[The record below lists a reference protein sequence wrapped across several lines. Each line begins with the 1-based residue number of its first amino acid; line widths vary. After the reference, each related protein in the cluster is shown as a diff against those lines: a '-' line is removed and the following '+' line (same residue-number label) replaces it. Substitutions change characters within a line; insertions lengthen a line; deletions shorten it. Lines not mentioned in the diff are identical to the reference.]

1 MNLSLYYSPG
11 ACSLV
16 PHIALEE
23 AGADFKAL
31 RIPIAEGGHL
41 KPEYLV
47 VNPRARLPALGTD
60 RGIITENIAVLNFL
74 ADLFGAPGSVPRGD
88 PYAAARCNELLGWF
102 ASSVHVAFAEVWRGG
117 RFTDDERLWPALEA
131 GGRKVLGQQFDEIE
145 ALCVDKW
152 LVQTGYSAADGY
164 ALTFL
169 RWAKRIGFDIA
180 FYPQWSALA
189 GRVLERPAVR
199 RALEREGLTDG
210 EFQPA
215 QGVEPVR
222 IAVRS

>member
-1 MNLSLYYSPG
+1 MLKLYYSPG

-23 AGADFKAL
+23 AGADFTAL

-41 KPEYLV
+41 SPEYLAI
-47 VNPRARLPALGTD
+47 NPHARLPALGTD
-60 RGIITENIAVLNFL
+60 RGVITENVAVLNFL
-74 ADLFGAPGSVPRGD
+74 GDRFGAPGAVPRSD

-102 ASSVHVAFAEVWRGG
+102 SSSVHIAFSEVWRGG
-117 RFTDDERLWPALEA
+117 RFTDDEKLWPALEA

-145 ALCVDKW
+145 TLCVDEW
-152 LVQTGYSAADGY
+152 LVPGDYTAADGY

-180 FYPQWSALA
+180 RYPNWSALA
-189 GRVLERPAVR
+189 GRVLERPAVK
-199 RALEREGLTDG
+199 RALAREGLMPE

-215 QGVEPVR
+215 
-222 IAVRS
+222 